1 MRCRD
6 RSPVSPAVVGVAAGW
21 SEVDARGMRAPCIG
35 GGRSGASLFLALVLL
50 SACTFGSDDPPGPPS
65 DTSDAAADAGE
76 EPPVLDRIVE
86 SWQNPSADVYLEDL
100 PGAILVA
107 SENGE
112 TRSLAVGS
120 SRLDPDE
127 PMRVDDRFGAGSV
140 TKPMVAAAILQLEDE
155 GALKLT
161 DTVEE
166 WLPGMLPFGKAVTI
180 EDLLDHR
187 SGIFDVV
194 NAEPDVPLDIDL
206 TDQRLRRLL
215 DHPPTGPPDKTTRYT
230 NPGYWL
236 LGKII
241 ERATGHQLAHELDTR
256 VFTPAGM
263 TDTVLSA
270 DLRGEPRLVHGYN
283 KHDDDITPGDYTGP
297 WAAGG
302 VVTTGGDLVRFLDAL
317 LHEDLVSDANLDEMT
332 TSRGDLAA
340 GAGYGLGVVLADSR
354 CGELIGHDGEIA
366 GYRTFAFYNPAN
378 GRTVVAFTNTSKNA
392 ADEALA
398 YLTVSG
404 LCYR

>member
-1 MRCRD
+1 MPRPSRG
-6 RSPVSPAVVGVAAGW
+6 PSPAVVGVAAGW
-21 SEVDARGMRAPCIG
+21 SEVDAGGMRVPCVR
-35 GGRSGASLFLALVLL
+35 GGRSGAGLVLALVLL
-50 SACTFGSDDPPGPPS
+50 AACTSGAEDSPSPLS
-65 DTSDAAADAGE
+65 DTSDPAADAAE
-76 EPPVLDRIVE
+76 EPLVLDRIVE
-86 SWQNPSADVYLEDL
+86 SWQSPSADVYLKNL

-107 SENGE
+107 SERGE
-112 TRSLAVGS
+112 TRSLAVGN

-166 WLPGMLPFGKAVTI
+166 WLPGMLPFGRAVTI

-187 SGIFDVV
+187 SGIFDVA
-194 NAEPDVPLDIDL
+194 NADPDFPLDIDL

-215 DHPPTGPPDKTTRYT
+215 DHPPTGPPGKTTRYT

-236 LGKII
+236 LGRIV
-241 ERATGHQLAHELDTR
+241 ERATGRQLAHELDMR

-270 DLRGEPRLVHGYN
+270 DLRGEPRLVRGYDKN
-283 KHDDDITPGDYTGP
+283 GEDITPGDYTGP

-302 VVTTGGDLVRFLDAL
+302 VVTTGGDLVRFLDTL
-317 LHEDLVSDANLDEMT
+317 LHKDLVSDANLDEMT

-378 GRTVVAFTNTSKNA
+378 GRTVVAFTNTSTNA

-398 YLTVSG
+398 YLTFGG
-404 LCYR
+404 LCYQ

>member
-1 MRCRD
+1 
-6 RSPVSPAVVGVAAGW
+6 VGVRC
-21 SEVDARGMRAPCIG
+21 VRGV
-35 GGRSGASLFLALVLL
+35 RSGASVVLALVLL
-50 SACTFGSDDPPGPPS
+50 AACTSGSDDSARPS
-65 DTSDAAADAGE
+65 SESSDAAADAAE
-76 EPPVLDRIVE
+76 EPLVLDRIVE
-86 SWQNPSADVYLEDL
+86 SWQSPSADAYLEDL

-107 SENGE
+107 SEKGE
-112 TRSLAVGS
+112 TRSLAIGS

-155 GALKLT
+155 RALKVT

-166 WLPGMLPFGKAVTI
+166 WLPGMLAFGEKVTI

-194 NAEPDVPLDIDL
+194 NANPDIPLDIDL
-206 TDQRLRRLL
+206 TDRRLRRLL
-215 DHPPTGPPDKTTRYT
+215 DHPPTGPPGKATRYT

-241 ERATGHQLAHELDTR
+241 ERATNRQLAQELGTR

-270 DLRGEPRLVHGYN
+270 DLRSEPRLVRAYDKNG
-283 KHDDDITPGDYTGP
+283 DDITPGDYTGP

-302 VVTTGGDLVRFLDAL
+302 VVTTAGDLVRFLEAL
-317 LHEDLVSDANLDEMT
+317 LDDDLVSATNLEEMT
-332 TSRGDLAA
+332 TSRGDLAP
-340 GAGYGLGVVLADSR
+340 GAGYGLGLLLADSR
-354 CGELIGHDGEIA
+354 CGELVGHDGEIA
-366 GYRTFAFYNPAN
+366 GYRTFAFHNPAN
-378 GRTVVAFTNTSKNA
+378 GRTVVAFTNTSSNA
-392 ADEALA
+392 ADEALS
-398 YLTVSG
+398 YLTFGG
-404 LCYR
+404 LCYQ

>member
-1 MRCRD
+1 MPRPSRGPS
-6 RSPVSPAVVGVAAGW
+6 RAVVGVAAGL
-21 SEVDARGMRAPCIG
+21 SEVDAGGMHVPCIR
-35 GGRSGASLFLALVLL
+35 GGRSGASLVLALVLL
-50 SACTFGSDDPPGPPS
+50 SACTSGSDDSPRPSS
-65 DTSDAAADAGE
+65 DTSDAAADAAE
-76 EPPVLDRIVE
+76 EPLVLDRIVE
-86 SWQNPSADVYLEDL
+86 SWQSPSADVYLEDL

-107 SENGE
+107 SEKGE

-194 NAEPDVPLDIDL
+194 NAEPDVPLGIDL

-241 ERATGHQLAHELDTR
+241 ERATGHQLARELDTR

-270 DLRGEPRLVHGYN
+270 DLRGEPRLVRGYN
-283 KHDDDITPGDYTGP
+283 KDGDDITPGDYTGP
-297 WAAGG
+297 WAAGS
-302 VVTTGGDLVRFLDAL
+302 VVTTGGDLVRFLDTL
-317 LHEDLVSDANLDEMT
+317 LHKDLVSDANLNEMT
-332 TSRGDLAA
+332 TSRGDLAP
-340 GAGYGLGVVLADSR
+340 GAGYGLGVVLAGSP

-378 GRTVVAFTNTSKNA
+378 DRTVVSFTNTSANA
-392 ADEALA
+392 ADEALS
-398 YLTVSG
+398 YLTVQG

>member
-1 MRCRD
+1 MT
-6 RSPVSPAVVGVAAGW
+6 
-21 SEVDARGMRAPCIG
+21 
-35 GGRSGASLFLALVLL
+35 LVLL
-50 SACTFGSDDPPGPPS
+50 SACTSDSDDLPGPPS
-65 DTSDAAADAGE
+65 DTSDAAADAAE

-86 SWQNPSADVYLEDL
+86 FWQSPSADVYLEDL

-155 GALKLT
+155 GALQLT

-166 WLPGMLPFGKAVTI
+166 WLPGMLPFGEAVTI

-241 ERATGHQLAHELDTR
+241 ERATGHRLAHELDTR

-263 TDTVLSA
+263 KDTVLSA
-270 DLRGEPRLVHGYN
+270 DLRGEPRLVHGYDKDGN
-283 KHDDDITPGDYTGP
+283 DITPGDYTGP

-317 LHEDLVSDANLDEMT
+317 LHEDLVSDANLDEMA

-340 GAGYGLGVVLADSR
+340 GVGYGLGVVLADSR

-366 GYRTFAFYNPAN
+366 GYRTFAFHNPAN
-378 GRTVVAFTNTSKNA
+378 GRTMVAFTNTSRNA
-392 ADEALA
+392 ADDALV